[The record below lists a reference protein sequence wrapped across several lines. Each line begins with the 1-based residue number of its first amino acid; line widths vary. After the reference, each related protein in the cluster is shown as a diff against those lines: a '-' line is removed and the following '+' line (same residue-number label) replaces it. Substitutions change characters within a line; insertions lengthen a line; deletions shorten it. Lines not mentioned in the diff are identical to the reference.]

1 MQYPFLLLQHLYET
15 LTTTSEIFATIET
28 YVCNIGGLAIL
39 RWMLWFLDHSI
50 LRQSRGLG
58 CFLSYARDYIFFF
71 HPATRF
77 ILHLLAG
84 LETTVCTMHLAVH
97 VLLLLYGVVT
107 ASNLSLNASAQ
118 LWWSHRQS
126 HRNWHLSVYTSP
138 TKISQ
143 IFLLSSLHPIG
154 EPHLAESEIRWLVTL
169 VGSYPCRLVGQLNW
183 SACFFTTQVTS

>member
-1 MQYPFLLLQHLYET
+1 MHIPFYFCNIYTKHLQH
-15 LTTTSEIFATIET
+15 TSEISATIET

-39 RWMLWFLDHSI
+39 RWMYQFLDHSI
-50 LRQSRGLG
+50 LRQRRGLG

-71 HPATRF
+71 DPATRF
-77 ILHLLAG
+77 ILHLQAG
-84 LETTVCTMHLAVH
+84 LGTTLCTMHLAVH
-97 VLLLLYGVVT
+97 VSLLLYGVVT
-107 ASNLSLNASAQ
+107 ASNLLLNASAQ

-154 EPHLAESEIRWLVTL
+154 EPHLA
-169 VGSYPCRLVGQLNW
+169 
-183 SACFFTTQVTS
+183 